1 MDKWEEYQN
10 MSTDKLMAEIEKM
23 NKILFRLNGGTP
35 MFNQMQDMIALA
47 NQVMQ
52 DKFAITRLESDEN
65 ANKALNIGEIES
77 EVIHPEYDKDVLN
90 LVATSYVSNL
100 RDNKK

>member
-90 LVATSYVSNL
+90 FVATSYVSNL

>member
-10 MSTDKLMAEIEKM
+10 MSTDKLMTEIEKM

-77 EVIHPEYDKDVLN
+77 EVIHPEYDKDVIN

>member
-10 MSTDKLMAEIEKM
+10 MSSDKLMTEIEKM

-52 DKFAITRLESDEN
+52 DKFAIARLESDEN

>member
-10 MSTDKLMAEIEKM
+10 MSSDKLMTEIEKM